1 MGWVEH
7 EMSGLEK
14 ITLRIA
20 VASFVGTAIEFYD
33 LYAYGTAA
41 AIVFGPIFF
50 PASSEAAQLLNAL
63 ATFAIAFIARPIGS
77 AIFGHFGDRKG
88 RKTTLV
94 ASLLIMGVC
103 TTLIGMLPGYNQ
115 IGAYA
120 PIALCILR
128 FGQGIGFGGEWAG
141 AALLVVENA
150 PVNRRAWF
158 AMFPQ
163 LGGPIGFIAANAV
176 FLVLAETLD
185 ADQFRNW
192 GWRLPFLFSAVLV
205 LLGLYVRLKL
215 VETPIFKRM
224 LDREAPVR
232 VPLGELFRHY
242 GGRTILGSLAMV
254 ACYALFYLSTVF
266 SLGYGTTVLKM
277 SRPDFLAL
285 ECVAIIGMVV
295 AIPISAMLCDRF
307 GRHPVLLV
315 GLALTAL
322 SGTLYDRMLGSG
334 SVPIVTTFL
343 FLELFLMGL
352 IFAPMG
358 AFLPE
363 LFPTRVRYTGAS
375 ITYNLGGILGA
386 SFAPYIA
393 QSLANRGGLPWV
405 GAYLAIACVISFG
418 AVLLLGETAGTDLAD
433 QMTNA
438 NAEPQPEPITVRAG
452 GADLPSS
459 AA

>member
-1 MGWVEH
+1 
-7 EMSGLEK
+7 MSELEK
-14 ITLRIA
+14 ITPRIA

-33 LYAYGTAA
+33 LYVYGTAA

-50 PASSEAAQLLNAL
+50 PTSSDAAQLLNAL

-94 ASLLIMGVC
+94 ASLLIMGLC
-103 TTLIGMLPGYNQ
+103 TTLIGVLPGYSQ

-141 AALLVVENA
+141 AALLVIENA
-150 PVNRRAWF
+150 PVKRRTWF

-163 LGGPIGFIAANAV
+163 LGAPIGFIAANAV
-176 FLVLAETLD
+176 FLVLAQTFD
-185 ADQFRNW
+185 AEQFRNW
-192 GWRLPFLFSAVLV
+192 GWRLPSLFSAVLV
-205 LLGLYVRLKL
+205 ALGLYVRLKL
-215 VETPIFKRM
+215 VETPIFQRM

-232 VPLGELFRHY
+232 VPLGKLFRSY
-242 GGRTILGSLAMV
+242 GGRTILGTLTMV

-266 SLGYGTTVLKM
+266 SLGYGTSVLRI

-295 AIPISAMLCDRF
+295 ATPVAAVFCDRF
-307 GRHPVLLV
+307 GRYPVLLI

-322 SGTLYDRMLGSG
+322 SGTLFDRMLGSG
-334 SVPIVTTFL
+334 SVPTVTAFL

-352 IFAPMG
+352 IFTPMG

-405 GAYLAIACVISFG
+405 GAYLAIACVVSFG
-418 AVLLLGETAGTDLAD
+418 AVLLLGETGGADLAD
-433 QMTNA
+433 H
-438 NAEPQPEPITVRAG
+438 RL
-452 GADLPSS
+452 GADGALPTGVSAVETEASDLPSS